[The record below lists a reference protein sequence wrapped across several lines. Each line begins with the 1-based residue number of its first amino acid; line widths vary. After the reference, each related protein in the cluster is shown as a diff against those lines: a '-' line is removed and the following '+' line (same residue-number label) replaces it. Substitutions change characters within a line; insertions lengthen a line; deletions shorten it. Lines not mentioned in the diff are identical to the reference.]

1 MFVLIKK
8 EGCKMVCAYILMKS
22 ELGQQSDVY
31 TKILK
36 IKGVKFANTV
46 TGPYD
51 LIAFIESPDL
61 NTLGKTVVSKIQ
73 NLKGVK
79 DTMTCIV
86 IKPI

>member
-1 MFVLIKK
+1 
-8 EGCKMVCAYILMKS
+8 MVCAYILMKS

-79 DTMTCIV
+79 DTMTCVV
-86 IKPI
+86 IEPI